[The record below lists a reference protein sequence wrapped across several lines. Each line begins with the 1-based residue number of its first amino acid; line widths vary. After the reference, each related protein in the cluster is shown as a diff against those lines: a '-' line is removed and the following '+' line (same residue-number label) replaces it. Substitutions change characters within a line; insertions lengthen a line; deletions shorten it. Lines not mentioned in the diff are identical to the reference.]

1 MKTVALLILLFV
13 SALVVSAQSPN
24 INQPT
29 PPVTIRCARVY
40 EFSITYQGLGGDNG
54 APPWQDRFNG
64 PATSVRYGESNAASS
79 PEDFTSNEAMFLAQ
93 MENSKPSVKV
103 TSKALFSIAI
113 KNTSAKRIKGL
124 TFQFLFSNLANGTPY
139 ASYEKHMSVK
149 IKPGE
154 EKWLSSQVSMR
165 KALDDLLK
173 AINSGQNKN
182 DIQLSGVE
190 YADGSVWNRP

>member
-1 MKTVALLILLFV
+1 MKTMALLVLLFI

-24 INQPT
+24 VNQLM
-29 PPVTIRCARVY
+29 PPVTIRCAGVY
-40 EFSITYQGLGGDNG
+40 EFSIIYQGLGGDNG

-93 MENSKPSVKV
+93 MGNSKPSIKV

-113 KNTSAKRIKGL
+113 TNTGAKRIKGL
-124 TFQFLFSNLANGTPY
+124 IFQFLFSNLATGIPY
-139 ASYEKHMSVK
+139 VSYEKHMRVK

-154 EKWLSSQVSMR
+154 EQWLSSEVSMR
-165 KALDDLLK
+165 KAPDDLLK

-182 DIQLSGVE
+182 DIQLLRVE